1 MKVHVYQNWV
11 IMTEENPQKRNK
23 RDQFKWFSRKW
34 NQVFPEKRQNRID
47 PSELIICEPVKNR

>member
-1 MKVHVYQNWV
+1 
-11 IMTEENPQKRNK
+11 MTEENPQKRNK